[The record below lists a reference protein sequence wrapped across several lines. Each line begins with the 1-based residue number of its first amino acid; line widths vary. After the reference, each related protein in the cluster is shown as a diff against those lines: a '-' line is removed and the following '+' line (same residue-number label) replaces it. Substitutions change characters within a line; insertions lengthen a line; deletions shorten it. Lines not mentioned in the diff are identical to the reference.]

1 MLKDKSAGKEIQVV
15 IFRLGRE
22 EFGARIDQVK
32 EIIEMTNIT
41 RMPKAPSFIEGV
53 INLRGEVIAV
63 IDLARQFDLPASERG
78 EETRIV
84 VVEVEHNIVGMIVDA
99 VSEVLKIST
108 ENIDPTPGLIESRI
122 DTRYI
127 EGIGKLEDRLFVL
140 LNLSK
145 VLSPEKMENVKETM
159 GDC

>member
-1 MLKDKSAGKEIQVV
+1 MREDRSAGKEIQVV

-32 EIIEMTNIT
+32 EIIEIT
-41 RMPKAPSFIEGV
+41 PITLMPKAPSFIEGV
-53 INLRGEVIAV
+53 INLRGQVIAV
-63 IDLARQFDLPASERG
+63 IDLSKQFYLPPSERG

-84 VVEVEHNIVGMIVDA
+84 VVDVDDNIVGMIVDS
-99 VSEVLKIST
+99 VPEVLRIS
-108 ENIDPTPGLIESRI
+108 EDNIDPTPTLIESRI

-140 LNLSK
+140 LNLRE
-145 VLSPEKMENVKETM
+145 VLSPEEMEIADEAV
-159 GDC
+159 GI

>member
-22 EFGARIDQVK
+22 EFGVRINQVK
-32 EIIEMTNIT
+32 EIIEMTHIT

-53 INLRGEVIAV
+53 INLRGQVIAV
-63 IDLARQFDLPASERG
+63 IDLAKQFELPASGHG

-84 VVEVEHNIVGMIVDA
+84 VVDVDDNTVGMLVDS
-99 VSEVLKIST
+99 VPEVLRISA
-108 ENIDPTPGLIESRI
+108 EDIDPTPSLIENRI

-140 LNLSK
+140 LKLGK
-145 VLSPEKMENVKETM
+145 VLSPEEVERVEEAV
-159 GDC
+159 GD

>member
-1 MLKDKSAGKEIQVV
+1 MPENRSAGKEIQVV

-22 EFGARIDQVK
+22 EFGVRIAQVK
-32 EIIEMTNIT
+32 EIIEMTHIT

-53 INLRGEVIAV
+53 INLRGQVIAV
-63 IDLARQFDLPASERG
+63 IDLAKQFDLSESERG

-84 VVEVEHNIVGMIVDA
+84 VVDVDDNIVGMIVGS
-99 VSEVLKIST
+99 VPEVLRISV
-108 ENIDPTPGLIESRI
+108 ENIDPTPTLIESRI

-145 VLSPEKMENVKETM
+145 VLSPEEMEGVEEAT
-159 GDC
+159 GD

>member
-1 MLKDKSAGKEIQVV
+1 MQEDRSAGKEIQVV
-15 IFRLGRE
+15 IFRLGSE
-22 EFGARIDQVK
+22 EFGVKIDQVK

-53 INLRGEVIAV
+53 INLRGQVIV
-63 IDLARQFDLPASERG
+63 VVDLARQFDLPASERG

-84 VVEVEHNIVGMIVDA
+84 VVDVDDNIVGMIVDF
-99 VSEVLKIST
+99 VPEVLRISV
-108 ENIDPTPGLIESRI
+108 EDIGSTPALIESRI

-127 EGIGKLEDRLFVL
+127 EGIGKLDDRLFVL

-145 VLSPEKMENVKETM
+145 VLSPEEMESVEEAT
-159 GDC
+159 GD

>member
-1 MLKDKSAGKEIQVV
+1 MQENRPAGKEMQVV

-22 EFGARIDQVK
+22 EFAAGIDQVK
-32 EIIEMTNIT
+32 EIIEMTHIT

-53 INLRGEVIAV
+53 INLRGQVIGV
-63 IDLARQFDLPASERG
+63 IDLAKQFDLPAFERG

-84 VVEVEHNIVGMIVDA
+84 VVEVDNNIVGMIVDD
-99 VSEVLKIST
+99 VPEVLRISV
-108 ENIDPTPGLIESRI
+108 EDIDSVPDLIESRI

-127 EGIGKLEDRLFVL
+127 EGIGKLEDRLFVM

-145 VLSPEKMENVKETM
+145 VLSPEEIKSVEETA
-159 GDC
+159 GA

>member
-1 MLKDKSAGKEIQVV
+1 MQKDRSAGKEIQVV

-32 EIIEMTNIT
+32 EIIEITPIT

-53 INLRGEVIAV
+53 INLRGQVIAV
-63 IDLARQFDLPASERG
+63 IDLSKQFDLPPSERG

-84 VVEVEHNIVGMIVDA
+84 VVDMDDNIVGMIVDS
-99 VSEVLKIST
+99 VPEVLRIS
-108 ENIDPTPGLIESRI
+108 EDNIDPTPTLIESRI

-127 EGIGKLEDRLFVL
+127 KGIGKLEDRLFVL
-140 LNLSK
+140 LNLRE
-145 VLSPEKMENVKETM
+145 VLSPEEMEIAEEAV
-159 GDC
+159 GI

>member
-1 MLKDKSAGKEIQVV
+1 MSEDRSAGKEIQVV
-15 IFRLGRE
+15 IFHLGRE
-22 EFGARIDQVK
+22 EFGVRIDQVK
-32 EIIEMTNIT
+32 EIIEMTHIT

-53 INLRGEVIAV
+53 INLRGEVVAI
-63 IDLARQFDLPASERG
+63 IDLAKQFDLPKSERG

-84 VVEVEHNIVGMIVDA
+84 VVDVDDNIVGMIVGS
-99 VSEVLKIST
+99 VPEVLRISE
-108 ENIDPTPGLIESRI
+108 ENIDPTPSLIESRI

-145 VLSPEKMENVKETM
+145 VLSPEEVKSVEEAT
-159 GDC
+159 GD

>member
-1 MLKDKSAGKEIQVV
+1 MLEDRSAGKEIQVV

-22 EFGARIDQVK
+22 EFGVRIDQVK
-32 EIIEMTNIT
+32 EIIEMTHIT

-53 INLRGEVIAV
+53 INLRGQVIAV
-63 IDLARQFDLPASERG
+63 VDLARRFDLPASEYG

-84 VVEVEHNIVGMIVDA
+84 VVNVDDNIVGMIVDF
-99 VSEVLKIST
+99 VPEVMRISV
-108 ENIDPTPGLIESRI
+108 EDIGHIPTLIENRI

-127 EGIGKLEDRLFVL
+127 EGIGKLDDRLFVL

-145 VLSPEKMENVKETM
+145 VLSPEEMKSIEGVS
-159 GDC
+159 GS

>member
-1 MLKDKSAGKEIQVV
+1 MLEDRTAGKEIQVV

-22 EFGARIDQVK
+22 EFGVRIDQVK
-32 EIIEMTNIT
+32 EIIEMTHIT

-53 INLRGEVIAV
+53 INLRGQVIAV
-63 IDLARQFDLPASERG
+63 IDLAKQFDLPASEHD

-84 VVEVEHNIVGMIVDA
+84 VVDVDDNTVGMLVDS
-99 VSEVLKIST
+99 VPEVLRISA
-108 ENIDPTPGLIESRI
+108 EDIDPTPSLIENRI

-140 LNLSK
+140 LKLGK
-145 VLSPEKMENVKETM
+145 VLSPEEVERMEETV
-159 GDC
+159 GD

>member
-1 MLKDKSAGKEIQVV
+1 MLEDRSAGKEIQVV

-22 EFGARIDQVK
+22 EFGVRIDQVK
-32 EIIEMTNIT
+32 EIIEMTHIT

-53 INLRGEVIAV
+53 INLRGEVVAV
-63 IDLARQFDLPASERG
+63 IDLARQFDIPASERG

-84 VVEVEHNIVGMIVDA
+84 VVDVDNNIVGMIVDS
-99 VSEVLKIST
+99 VPEVLRISA
-108 ENIDPTPGLIESRI
+108 ENIDPTPTLIESRI

-127 EGIGKLEDRLFVL
+127 EGIGKLDDRIFVL

-145 VLSPEKMENVKETM
+145 VLSPEEVESVEEAM
-159 GDC
+159 GD

>member
-1 MLKDKSAGKEIQVV
+1 MQEDRSAGKEIQVV

-22 EFGARIDQVK
+22 EFGARIDKVK
-32 EIIEMTNIT
+32 EIIEITHIT

-53 INLRGEVIAV
+53 INLRGQVIAV
-63 IDLARQFDLPASERG
+63 IDLTKQFDLPATERG

-84 VVEVEHNIVGMIVDA
+84 VVDVDDNIVGMIVDS
-99 VSEVLKIST
+99 VPEVLRISA
-108 ENIDPTPGLIESRI
+108 ENIDPTPSLIESRI

-145 VLSPEKMENVKETM
+145 VLSPEEMESVEEAT
-159 GDC
+159 GD